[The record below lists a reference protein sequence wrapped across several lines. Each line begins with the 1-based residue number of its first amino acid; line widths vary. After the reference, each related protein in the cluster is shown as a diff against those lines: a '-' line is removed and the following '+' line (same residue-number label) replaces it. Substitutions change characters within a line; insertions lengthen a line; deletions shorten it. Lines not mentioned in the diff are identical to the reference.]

1 MTHNSIQIGFILTVL
16 LFFIESTN
24 QVRDWHVNNVTVSF
38 LENERQFN
46 SLTPKGPIFLLENGS
61 LLNDIKSKHETD
73 HTPSLD
79 SFMENVA
86 TAPQQIS
93 NERILDGQIG
103 NIINSTGLVNLSSPN
118 LSKIQHQIG
127 EFL

>member
-1 MTHNSIQIGFILTVL
+1 M
-16 LFFIESTN
+16 
-24 QVRDWHVNNVTVSF
+24 RDWHVNNVTVSF

-46 SLTPKGPIFLLENGS
+46 SLTPKAPIFLLENGS
-61 LLNDIKSKHETD
+61 LSNDIKNKHGTD

-86 TAPQQIS
+86 MAPQQINDES
-93 NERILDGQIG
+93 ILEGQIG
-103 NIINSTGLVNLSSPN
+103 NIINSSGLVNISSPN

-127 EFL
+127 ECLLVLFNINYCLVKLQSESCSISTLD